1 MSEPEQQQTRRV
13 GTAGSWLGG
22 VRSAGVDLGFPGERL
37 GLPREGAGS
46 AAGYGRRLL
55 ALFIDW
61 GLAWL
66 AVLFLVRVF
75 GWKLGQG
82 SLLPVAVFGVEVWL
96 LTGLL
101 GLTAG
106 KRLLGL
112 RVVRLDGKPVGLLYS
127 LVRTLLLILVI
138 PALIW
143 DRDYRGLHDRAAN
156 TVVINVPTSRG

>member
-1 MSEPEQQQTRRV
+1 
-13 GTAGSWLGG
+13 

-37 GLPREGAGS
+37 GLPKEGAGS
-46 AAGYGRRLL
+46 AASYGKRVL

-66 AVLFLVRVF
+66 AVLFLVRAF
-75 GWKLGQG
+75 GWHVSPG

-106 KRLLGL
+106 KRMLGL
-112 RVVRLDGKPVGLLYS
+112 RVVRLDGRPVGLLWS
-127 LVRTLLLILVI
+127 LVRTLLVLLVL
-138 PALIW
+138 PALVW

-156 TVVINVPTSRG
+156 TVVINV

>member
-1 MSEPEQQQTRRV
+1 MSEPKQQQNRRV
-13 GTAGSWLGG
+13 GSAGSWLGG

-37 GLPREGAGS
+37 GLPKEGTGS
-46 AAGYGRRLL
+46 AASYGRRLL
-55 ALFIDW
+55 AIFIDW

-66 AVLFLVRVF
+66 AVLFLARAF
-75 GWKLGQG
+75 GWQVGPG

-101 GLTAG
+101 GLTVG

-112 RVVRLDGKPVGLLYS
+112 RVVRLDGRPVGLLWS
-127 LVRTLLLILVI
+127 LVRTLLLILVL

-156 TVVINVPTSRG
+156 TMVINV